1 MLAASVAVSS
11 TYPNSSQR
19 HALFVKLTTFFHFG
33 WKKVLYDCIMLLNAG

>member
-19 HALFVKLTTFFHFG
+19 HALFVKLTTFFHPK
-33 WKKVLYDCIMLLNAG
+33 WNESAYDCIMLLNAG